1 MTAAHSIFAF
11 YDLLNVGYLRQTKR
25 KKKKRKETKE
35 EVKPEREEIT
45 RNNCVHFP
53 VVHINDISFLFFS
66 LSFFCCVFP
75 NYFFPPSS
83 SIYSVL
89 SFTTFIVTIFCLFF
103 HPEPWNQ
110 NEEEEKKQSLIRFY
124 LVVLESSLITLV
136 SAVFRFIFSRK
147 SVRPIPQERE
157 PHRKTTDT
165 RIYIL

>member
-66 LSFFCCVFP
+66 LFLFSVVFFLIIFSLHRRRYIP
-75 NYFFPPSS
+75 ASLLRLLSLLFFVSS
-83 SIYSVL
+83 SIPNPETKKKKKKKKTKFD
-89 SFTTFIVTIFCLFF
+89 SFLFGCSRVESNHFGLCCVSF
-103 HPEPWNQ
+103 HFLKE
-110 NEEEEKKQSLIRFY
+110 IRP
-124 LVVLESSLITLV
+124 SDSTGAGAA
-136 SAVFRFIFSRK
+136 S
-147 SVRPIPQERE
+147 
-157 PHRKTTDT
+157 
-165 RIYIL
+165 